1 MAKTRISIPQ
11 KVAGKVFRE
20 FNHRC
25 AKCGADNPQLHH
37 IDGDPANN
45 DPLNLIPLCP
55 NCHLTDQH
63 NPTRF
68 VEPGKLKLLRVYKD
82 PTILKPQF
90 HPIFKRMQFLESRE
104 GDFEIEELEQ
114 KAIELVE
121 FVFTLEKGEF
131 YGTHIGHTMIPQDL
145 LVRNTTVARFKSDSH
160 KAQRRAAEYFQHLQN
175 TKAQVY
181 AWVIEALRFQNW

>member
-1 MAKTRISIPQ
+1 MTKSRISIPT
-11 KVAGKVFRE
+11 KVAEKVLRE

-37 IDGDPANN
+37 IDEDPSNN

-68 VEPGKLKLLRVYKD
+68 IEPGKLKLFRMYKD

-90 HPIFKRMQFLESRE
+90 HPIFARMEFLESQE

-121 FVFTLEKGEF
+121 FIFTLEKGEF
-131 YGTHIGHTMIPQDL
+131 YGTHIGHAIIPQDL
-145 LVRNTTVARFKSDSH
+145 IVRNTTVARFKNDAH
-160 KAQRRAAEYFQHLQN
+160 KAQRAAEYFQQLQSA
-175 TKAQVY
+175 KEQVY
-181 AWVIEALRFQNW
+181 AWVVESLRFQPW